1 MKLASMQDLF
11 LEQIRDLYS
20 AETQIVKA
28 LPKMVEAASNEELR
42 AGFQEHL
49 AQTEN
54 HVSRLESIF
63 TRLGQKS
70 SGDKC
75 KGMEGLLKEGDEMIS
90 NTDAGAVRDAGL
102 IASAQRVEH
111 YEMAGYGSAREF
123 ARQLGNEEAVRLL
136 EETLDEEK
144 ETDERLTEIAM
155 AMVND
160 QANAPQSKKS
170 SGGSGFLG

>member
-1 MKLASMQDLF
+1 MKIQTMQELF

-20 AETQIVKA
+20 AETQILKA
-28 LPKMVEAASNEELR
+28 LPKMVEAATNEQLR
-42 AGFQEHL
+42 SGFQEHL

-54 HVSRLESIF
+54 HVSRLETIF
-63 TRLGQKS
+63 SGLNEKS
-70 SGDKC
+70 GGEKC

-90 NTDAGAVRDAGL
+90 HTDGGAVRDAGL

-123 ARQLGNEEAVRLL
+123 ARQLGNMNAVTLL

-160 QANAPQSKKS
+160 EASMTHAKS
-170 SGGSGFLG
+170 GASGRGFLG